1 MSRDNAHRVL
11 DIVDLHAGYGET
23 EILHGLN
30 IHVEPGEIVV
40 VVGPNGAGKSTAIKA
55 VLGLLNITSGR
66 IELEGQEIT
75 NTPPTQVVTKGVSYV
90 PQTHNV
96 FVSLSVQENLEMGA
110 WTQPNGMEQRLGEM
124 YALFPDLAEKRSH
137 PAGSLSGGQR
147 QMVAMAKALMV
158 DPHILFLDEPTAGLS
173 PKYRGQIFET
183 VQRINGTGVPVLMV
197 EQNAKQALGVADRGY
212 VLVDGQ
218 NRHTGTGA
226 DLIADPEVARMFL
239 GARAEA

>member
-1 MSRDNAHRVL
+1 MSVL
-11 DIVDLHAGYGET
+11 AIRDLHAGYGET

-30 IHVEPGEIVV
+30 ILVDPGEIVV
-40 VVGPNGAGKSTAIKA
+40 VVGPNGAGKSTAMKS
-55 VLGLLNITSGR
+55 VLGLLNIRSGR
-66 IELEGQEIT
+66 IELEGTDIT
-75 NTPPTQVVTKGVSYV
+75 GTPPTDVITKGVSYV

-110 WTQPNGMEQRLGEM
+110 WTRTDGIPERLEEM
-124 YALFPDLAEKRSH
+124 YELFPDLREKRRQ

-183 VQRINGTGVPVLMV
+183 VLRINASGVPVMMV
-197 EQNAKQALGVADRGY
+197 EQNAKQALGIATRGY

-226 DLIADPEVARMFL
+226 ELIADPEVARMFL
-239 GARAEA
+239 GARATEEA

>member
-1 MSRDNAHRVL
+1 MSVL
-11 DIVDLHAGYGET
+11 AIRDLHAGYGET

-30 IHVEPGEIVV
+30 IHVDPGEIVV
-40 VVGPNGAGKSTAIKA
+40 VVGPNGAGKSTAMKS
-55 VLGLLNITSGR
+55 VLGLLNIRSGR
-66 IELEGQEIT
+66 IELEGTDIT
-75 NTPPTQVVTKGVSYV
+75 GTPPTDVITKGVSYV

-110 WTQPNGMEQRLGEM
+110 WTRTDGIPERLEEM
-124 YALFPDLAEKRSH
+124 YELFPDLREKRRQ

-183 VQRINGTGVPVLMV
+183 VLRINASGVPVMMV
-197 EQNAKQALGVADRGY
+197 EQNAKQALGIATRGY

-226 DLIADPEVARMFL
+226 ELIADPEVARMFL
-239 GARAEA
+239 GARATEEA